1 MRRVVR
7 FLVGFFATLCLGIG
21 LLLQSVLHFVDSAD
35 STAQTVES
43 VLSDPSLRNLIS
55 EKIVEEIEAENSNP
69 TQRLLFVVVRQSLL
83 HFVSEKIQEPVAVE
97 LVSDVVR
104 GAYRVYVDGE
114 DVVSIDLSRFAEFS
128 TEAITEI
135 DARLSTDFGDQFS
148 SFEIERPRDSQ
159 KFGTFLTLT
168 KVAAWAL
175 MIIGTSL
182 LALLWR
188 SVRPN
193 RVNQFRIVAVVLLA
207 TGVVVGA
214 VVILLRV
221 IAPQFS
227 SEYSSVIRV
236 LTDFVT
242 SPALQRAF
250 ICVGIAVAASAVS
263 LVVSKRENAQ

>member
-1 MRRVVR
+1 MRRVAR
-7 FLVGFFATLCLGIG
+7 FLIGFFATLCLSIG
-21 LLLQSVLHFVDSAD
+21 VFVSSVLRFVDSAD

-43 VLSDPSLRNLIS
+43 VLSDSSFRNLIS

-69 TQRLLFVVVRQSLL
+69 TQRLLFVVVRQSLIQ
-83 HFVSEKIQEPVAVE
+83 FVSEKLQEPVAVD

-128 TEAITEI
+128 AEAVTEI
-135 DARLSTDFGDQFS
+135 DARLSTDFRDQFS

-159 KFGTFLTLT
+159 KFGTLLTLA
-168 KVAAWAL
+168 KVVVWAL
-175 MIIGTSL
+175 LIIGISL
-182 LALLWR
+182 LILLWR
-188 SVRPN
+188 SVSPN
-193 RVNQFRIVAVVLLA
+193 RTNQLRIVAMVLLA

-214 VVILLRV
+214 IVILLRV
-221 IAPQFS
+221 IAPRFS
-227 SEYSSVIRV
+227 SEYGNAIRV

-250 ICVGIAVAASAVS
+250 ICVGIAMVASAVS
-263 LVVSKRENAQ
+263 LVVSKRENA